1 MGLAYNKHILT
12 FSWAKIE
19 TKGVLTMKKIILL
32 IVAFVFTFSMTA
44 FAADKVADVKAP
56 EVNKTDVKKADVKKH
71 HHKRHF
77 LRGEVKAID
86 VQAGSITIAGK
97 KGEKTIAAD
106 AALLKDIKVGDKV
119 YVKTAKKDGKLTAT
133 KIKSAADKKEHAKKH
148 LRGEVK
154 AIDSKAGT
162 ITIAGKK
169 GEKTVSADAAIVKDV
184 KVGDKV
190 FVKVSEQDGKLTA
203 ASIKS
208 VKELK
213 AKRAERKAAK
223 EKKAADGTK

>member
-1 MGLAYNKHILT
+1 
-12 FSWAKIE
+12 
-19 TKGVLTMKKIILL
+19 MKKIILL
-32 IVAFVFTFSMTA
+32 IVALVFTFSMTA
-44 FAADKVADVKAP
+44 FAAEQVSDVKAP

-86 VQAGSITIAGK
+86 AKAGSITIAGK
-97 KGEKTIAAD
+97 KGEKTVAAD
-106 AALLKDIKVGDKV
+106 PAILKDVKVGDKV
-119 YVKTAKKDGKLTAT
+119 YVKTVKKDGKLTAT
-133 KIKSAADKKEHAKKH
+133 KIKTATDKKDHAGKH

-190 FVKVSEQDGKLTA
+190 FVKVTEQDGKLTA
-203 ASIKS
+203 TGIKS
-208 VKELK
+208 AKDIK

-223 EKKAADGTK
+223 EKKAVDETK